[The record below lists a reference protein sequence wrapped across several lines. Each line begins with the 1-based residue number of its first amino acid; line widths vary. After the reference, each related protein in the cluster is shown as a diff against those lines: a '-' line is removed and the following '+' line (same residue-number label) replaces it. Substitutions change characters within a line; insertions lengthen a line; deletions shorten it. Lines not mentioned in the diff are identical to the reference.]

1 MRLVPPLLAAA
12 LALTIAGCA
21 DETGPGPAAAQSEPA
36 ESRQSTQTPTEEE
49 SAAGASAP
57 SPTGEQSSP
66 NSATAE
72 EPSPSSTPTDTG
84 KPVDPDAFTSRLEA
98 AVERSPTAHIEIEL
112 QADGQM
118 TASANGVQ
126 DLAANS
132 LDMSVAMDSQELAYR
147 LVDGEYYLAQP
158 PKWVPVSQDS
168 QNPLIRQTLQQIQI
182 LSMRNLLEAFVTGL
196 EAAGVK
202 GRDDVGG
209 TATTHY
215 TATVD
220 SRKALA
226 ELGLT
231 VAAGTPDS
239 LLYDIWVD
247 EDDLVRKM
255 TFTQNGTTATMT
267 ASEWGEPVTIAAPQ
281 DSELA
286 AAPESGTP

>member
-1 MRLVPPLLAAA
+1 
-12 LALTIAGCA
+12 
-21 DETGPGPAAAQSEPA
+21 
-36 ESRQSTQTPTEEE
+36 
-49 SAAGASAP
+49 AP

-112 QADGQM
+112 LADGQM

-168 QNPLIRQTLQQIQI
+168 QNPLLRQTLQQI
-182 LSMRNLLEAFVTGL
+182 
-196 EAAGVK
+196 
-202 GRDDVGG
+202 
-209 TATTHY
+209 
-215 TATVD
+215 
-220 SRKALA
+220 
-226 ELGLT
+226 
-231 VAAGTPDS
+231 
-239 LLYDIWVD
+239 
-247 EDDLVRKM
+247 
-255 TFTQNGTTATMT
+255 
-267 ASEWGEPVTIAAPQ
+267 
-281 DSELA
+281 
-286 AAPESGTP
+286 